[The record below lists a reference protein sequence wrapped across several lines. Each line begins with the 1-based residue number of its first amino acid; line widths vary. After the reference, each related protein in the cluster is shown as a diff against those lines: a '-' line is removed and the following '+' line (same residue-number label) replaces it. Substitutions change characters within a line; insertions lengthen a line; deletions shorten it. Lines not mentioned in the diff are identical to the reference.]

1 MLLWRGKWG
10 SLSLLLLPIWL
21 SFSCLEWIL
30 RPPNP
35 ALGRFPL
42 QIQKQYWFRSRA
54 FLAEQEGGGG
64 GCRMEPEGSQ
74 KGLVPGHF
82 SVPAQP
88 LTHTCENFVI
98 SVLLLLN
105 NVIVPRIWAL
115 YALQSNFKNIS
126 SFVSSLQS
134 RAGWTFCRW
143 GTEAGRRVTC

>member
-98 SVLLLLN
+98 GVLLLLN
-105 NVIVPRIWAL
+105 NVIVPRIWDFMLCRA
-115 YALQSNFKNIS
+115 IS
-126 SFVSSLQS
+126 RTFHLSLHCS
-134 RAGWTFCRW
+134 RGLGGHFAAGELRQ
-143 GTEAGRRVTC
+143 GGA